1 MTIGHHAD
9 IAQPVMLL
17 LDTPLRNGAADESYD
32 YIVVG
37 AGSSGCVLA
46 NRLSTDAT
54 VSVLLIESGPKD
66 TSPLIAMPR
75 GLGKMHQPG
84 NPNVKF
90 YSVGAGGNRPDET
103 WFKGSTLGGSSSI
116 NGMVYAR
123 GAPTDYDG
131 WEAGGCTGWGWRD
144 IGPCFVELEDH
155 ELGASAVAGRGA
167 GGPLRVSV
175 HPVRHALT
183 EAILNA
189 AAQNGAPRVDDINDI
204 CAVRDGGVGYMTRTI
219 SKGRRVSASDA
230 FLKPVLSRPNLH
242 VATGTDALK
251 IVFEGTRASGI
262 SIRDAQGVRTL
273 NVRREVVLCAG
284 AFESPKLLLV
294 SGIGPAT
301 QLTPLGI
308 DVVAE
313 SPDVGR
319 NLRDHRYLPVM
330 FTVRRGSLNGAFRG
344 GGLLLSLLRYL
355 TGKNGPLTHAA
366 HEAAGF
372 IKTRPDLAHA
382 DVQVGIGLYTI
393 KLTAKGHGIGD
404 GQGLTIGGYYTR
416 PQSQGELRLTAAD
429 PDAPLRIDSHTFEAA
444 ADRAGAI
451 AMLRWIRALA
461 AQPALKPFALE
472 ETSPGAA
479 VQTDDDIMIALMEQT
494 STAFHVAGTCRMG
507 ADAASVV
514 DPALRV
520 RGVHGI
526 RVCDTSIF
534 PTLVSGN
541 TSAPAMAVA
550 LRLAKMMLNE
560 ESPTVQV
567 N

>member
-1 MTIGHHAD
+1 M
-9 IAQPVMLL
+9 Q
-17 LDTPLRNGAADESYD
+17 NGAAGESYD
-32 YIVVG
+32 YVIVG

-46 NRLSTDAT
+46 NRLSADEGA
-54 VSVLLIESGPKD
+54 SVLLIESGPKD
-66 TSPLIAMPR
+66 TSALIAMPR

-123 GAPTDYDG
+123 GAPMDYDG
-131 WEAGGCTGWGWRD
+131 WEASGCTGWGWRD

-155 ELGASAVAGRGA
+155 ELGSSDAACRGA
-167 GGPLRVSV
+167 SGPLKVSV

-183 EAILNA
+183 EAILDA

-204 CAVRDGGVGYMTRTI
+204 RAVRDGGVGYMTRTI
-219 SKGRRVSASDA
+219 SNGRRVSASDA
-230 FLKPVLSRPNLH
+230 FLKPVLTRPNLH
-242 VATGTDALK
+242 VATGTDALR
-251 IVFEGTRASGI
+251 IVFEGTRATGLR
-262 SIRDAQGVRTL
+262 IRDAQGVWTIEI
-273 NVRREVVLCAG
+273 RREVLLCAG
-284 AFESPKLLLV
+284 AFESPKLLLL
-294 SGIGPAT
+294 SGIGPAA
-301 QLTPLGI
+301 QLAPLGI

-313 SPDVGR
+313 SADVGR

-355 TGKNGPLTHAA
+355 SAKTGPLTHAA

-372 IKTRPDLAHA
+372 IKTRPELDHA
-382 DVQVGIGLYTI
+382 DVQLGIGLYTI
-393 KLTAKGHGIGD
+393 KLTPKGHGIGD
-404 GQGLTIGGYYTR
+404 GQGLTIGGYFTR
-416 PQSQGELRLTAAD
+416 PQSQGELRLTGAD
-429 PDAPLRIDSHTFEAA
+429 PDAPLRIDANTFDDV

-461 AQPALKPFALE
+461 ARPALKPFMLE

-479 VQTDDDIMIALMEQT
+479 VQTDDDIMLALRERT

-514 DPALRV
+514 DPHLQV
-520 RGVHGI
+520 RGVHGV

-550 LRLAKMMLNE
+550 LRLAKMIQAE
-560 ESPTVQV
+560 KGAA
-567 N
+567 